1 MSSYVLVQTIHR
13 SRYIGG
19 QDTRGATAG
28 VKSAEDQRIRDHC
41 ETLGNPSEVHQEK
54 RTNGGAWLTVMRR
67 GRHAPLR
74 RAWGWSPICGWSGW
88 RQTDAVNASICLT
101 QSLYQV
107 QTSDDQHEDR
117 DTDDNARQYGAYPS
131 LSKNPQERELTYQ
144 STFTKRGGVIFH
156 LWEAIKFN

>member
-1 MSSYVLVQTIHR
+1 MT
-13 SRYIGG
+13 
-19 QDTRGATAG
+19 D
-28 VKSAEDQRIRDHC
+28 RD
-41 ETLGNPSEVHQEK
+41 EK
-54 RTNGGAWLTVMRR
+54 RPPRAPEKGVGMVPDLWLVRL
-67 GRHAPLR
+67 A
-74 RAWGWSPICGWSGW
+74 A
-88 RQTDAVNASICLT
+88 TDAVNASICLT

-156 LWEAIKFN
+156 L